1 MTALIK
7 GFVDARLTNADLA
20 LTEDTDIP
28 NPREH
33 MAITRIQECCV
44 GPAGG
49 RGAVV
54 VDSSGRCRDASPVD
68 SLGKT
73 DSGLGLAPGR
83 AFSNGTPASQEPDDR
98 KIFEKHDVDEMLRTY
113 DSPVAKATLSP
124 KATSMAKAADP
135 AFGDVPLVVGGDFHP
150 RTLISSPLVPP
161 AAQRNPL
168 INKLEDSH
176 FSYFV
181 PKNLQREHRDR
192 LNMSGLSKLKKA
204 NMISFPFSGEGTGF
218 RSQGSLNNWFP
229 SGSYTNVPT
238 SYRIDYSRPAGF
250 FRATSPFL
258 QARQTGGFGVSAVEE
273 DLK

>member
-1 MTALIK
+1 MKTAIHQPGSRDHF
-7 GFVDARLTNADLA
+7 GFSAPGPIAARLANADLA

-33 MAITRIQECCV
+33 MAITRIQE
-44 GPAGG
+44 
-49 RGAVV
+49 
-54 VDSSGRCRDASPVD
+54 
-68 SLGKT
+68 
-73 DSGLGLAPGR
+73 
-83 AFSNGTPASQEPDDR
+83 PDDR
-98 KIFEKHDVDEMLRTY
+98 KVFEKHDVDEMLRTY

-124 KATSMAKAADP
+124 KATSMAKTFSLP
-135 AFGDVPLVVGGDFHP
+135 
-150 RTLISSPLVPP
+150 TISRRSEAPP
-161 AAQRNPL
+161 KLSECNPL

-229 SGSYTNVPT
+229 SGSYSNVPT
-238 SYRIDYSRPAGF
+238 SYRIDYSRPGGF
-250 FRATSPFL
+250 FRASSPFL
-258 QARQTGGFGVSAVEE
+258 QARQTGGFGVSGMSAAEE